1 MQNITTHEYDAAVF
15 LDNDELIAHYL
26 NEAKDDGYDTFLE
39 ALATVAR
46 AKGMSDLAQKT
57 GLSRESL
64 YKSLKKGANPRYETI
79 EKILRALNVKTAF
92 VRVG

>member
-1 MQNITTHEYDAAVF
+1 MQKIATYEYDAAIF

-26 NEAKDDGYDTFLE
+26 SEAKDDGYDTFLE

-79 EKILRALNVKTAF
+79 EKILCALNVKTAF
-92 VRVG
+92 VGTT